1 MPRKI
6 TYKISI
12 DNVYTGDKSEYI
24 VKQGDLNM
32 VVDVVNRHFG
42 CANFTSRSGINNF
55 ISRGKEK
62 SPLRMSGI
70 TITKEK

>member
-6 TYKISI
+6 TYNIII
-12 DNVYTGDKSEYI
+12 DNVYTGDKSEYV

-32 VVDVVNRHFG
+32 VCEVINRHYG
-42 CANFTSRSGINNF
+42 CSHFTSRSGINNF

-62 SPLRMSGI
+62 SPMRMRNI